1 MRIILYTGK
10 GGVGK
15 TSTAAATALRCARLG
30 HRTAVMST
38 DPAHSLSD
46 SLEAELGPEPVQV
59 EPNLWGQEVDI
70 YYSVNQHWEA
80 LRRYLA
86 AAFTWRGVS
95 GMLAEEV
102 AVIPGMEEA
111 GSLLWI
117 DQHNREGKYDVLV
130 VDCAPT
136 AETLRLLSLPDVG
149 RWWFQRL
156 FPAGLKAKL
165 ALAPIARPF
174 VGDMPMPDR
183 ETVEFAAAVFDQ
195 LEAVHQLLADPA
207 ISSMRLVMNPEK
219 MVIKEAQRTY
229 TYLNLYGYVTDAV
242 ICNRVMPPGAATGYF
257 AGWASTQAR
266 YLQMIEEAFAPLP
279 ILPAPFFEQEMVGAA
294 MLERLAGEL
303 FGEDDPARL
312 YFHGQAYH
320 IEQDAGG
327 YALVVPLGFGHRQD
341 VNLLRIGDELT
352 LQVGAY
358 RRSFILPHVLAGRPH
373 SGAKFED
380 HTLRIQFK

>member
-1 MRIILYTGK
+1 VRIILYTGK

-30 HRTAVMST
+30 QRTAIMST

-59 EPNLWGQEVDI
+59 EPNLWGQEIDV
-70 YYSVNQHWEA
+70 YYSMNQHWAA

-86 AAFTWRGVS
+86 AVFSWRGVS

-117 DQHNREGKYDVLV
+117 DQHNREGKFDVLV

-149 RWWFQRL
+149 RWWFERL

-174 VGDMPMPDR
+174 MGDMPIPDR

-207 ISSMRLVMNPEK
+207 ISSVRLVMNPEK

-242 ICNRVMPPGAATGYF
+242 ICNRVMPPTAATGYF
-257 AGWASTQAR
+257 EGWAETQAR
-266 YLQMIEEAFAPLP
+266 YVQMIEEAFAPLP
-279 ILPAPFFEQEMVGAA
+279 ILPAPYFEQEIAGPA
-294 MLERLAGEL
+294 MLERLALAL

-312 YFHGQAYH
+312 YFQGQAYR
-320 IEQDAGG
+320 IEQGAGG
-327 YALVVPLGFGHRQD
+327 YELVVPLGFGERRD
-341 VNLLRIGDELT
+341 INLLRKGDELT
-352 LQVGAY
+352 LQVGTY
-358 RRSFILPHVLAGRPH
+358 RRSFILPHVLAGRATG
-373 SGAKFED
+373 GARFED